1 MPRSPGAPFHRGK
14 CTVDGPSPSERRA
27 VRRTSGDTI
36 GPVQFREP
44 PAGQALK
51 AKVWDI
57 SLQGIGIL
65 ADCDVATGTA
75 LAIHAWNLERRSP
88 ELTAHVRHT
97 TRRPGGG
104 WLLGCRFTRNLSMDD
119 MLALG

>member
-1 MPRSPGAPFHRGK
+1 M
-14 CTVDGPSPSERRA
+14 DGPSPSERRA
-27 VRRTSGDTI
+27 VRRITGDTI

-57 SLQGIGIL
+57 SVQGIGIL
-65 ADCDVATGTA
+65 ADCDVAPGTT
-75 LAIHAWNLERRSP
+75 LVIHACSSERSSP

-97 TRRPGGG
+97 TQHPSGG